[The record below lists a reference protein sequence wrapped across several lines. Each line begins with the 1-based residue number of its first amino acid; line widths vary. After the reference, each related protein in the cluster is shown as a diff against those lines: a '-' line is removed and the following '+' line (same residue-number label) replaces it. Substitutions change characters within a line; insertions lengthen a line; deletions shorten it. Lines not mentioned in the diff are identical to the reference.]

1 MRKSALFFILAAAIV
16 ATGCISREDAVLKT
30 TEGFLSSYFRADY
43 REAVKFCTPSFAA
56 LIDTAVADYSSL
68 PELVRDNIVS
78 SAEKMEFRIISADNE
93 SFSDMSVV
101 EVEISS
107 PELAS
112 PLRKRLTLIDEG
124 DGFLV
129 DALD

>member
-1 MRKSALFFILAAAIV
+1 MKKTALLFVLAATIV
-16 ATGCISREDAVLKT
+16 ATGCISREETVLKT

-56 LIDTAVADYSSL
+56 LIDTAVVDYANL
-68 PELVRDNIVS
+68 PELIKANIVS
-78 SAEKMEFRIISADNE
+78 SAEKMEFKILSADNE

-101 EVEISS
+101 EVEICSG
-107 PELAS
+107 ELTA
-112 PLRKRLTLIDEG
+112 PLKKRLTLIDEG

-129 DALD
+129 DAMD